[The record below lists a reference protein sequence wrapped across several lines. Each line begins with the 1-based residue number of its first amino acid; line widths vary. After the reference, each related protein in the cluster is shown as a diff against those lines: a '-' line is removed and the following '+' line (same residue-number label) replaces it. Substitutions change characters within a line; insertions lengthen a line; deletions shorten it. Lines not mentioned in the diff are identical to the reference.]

1 MLNRGDV
8 YVSEAIV
15 VVAVRHKEIKTIHLP
30 IHLYFDI
37 TFYHALFIEKKASD
51 SLS

>member
-1 MLNRGDV
+1 V

-15 VVAVRHKEIKTIHLP
+15 VVAIRHKAIKTIHLS
-30 IHLYFDI
+30 IHMYFDI
-37 TFYHALFIEKKASD
+37 TSYHALFIEKKASD